1 MKTCRNNRIKLRK
14 QFDTCNVKKKVPIK
28 IQETYRTTDR
38 LDQKFP
44 ATHNHQNTKCSKQR
58 IFKTSKE
65 KTK

>member
-1 MKTCRNNRIKLRK
+1 MKTCRNSRIKLRK
-14 QFDTCNVKKKVPIK
+14 QFDTCNVKKVPIK
-28 IQETYRTTDR
+28 VQETYRTTDT